1 MSLTVRTHPLPEYF
15 GVVNGRIISN
25 DQQSGEELVKKFLDF
40 YKENLMGP
48 DWGEQV
54 GFYPQGNGIRMELSM
69 VAANFTQEEIVKT
82 WSPLAEWVQQRP
94 EDFTTTDWSS
104 LSIPGKYK
112 EY

>member
-54 GFYPQGNGIRMELSM
+54 
-69 VAANFTQEEIVKT
+69 
-82 WSPLAEWVQQRP
+82 
-94 EDFTTTDWSS
+94 
-104 LSIPGKYK
+104 
-112 EY
+112 

>member
-15 GVVNGRIISN
+15 GVVNGYITSN

-54 GFYPQGNGIRMELSM
+54 GFYPRGNGIGMEISM
-69 VAANFTQEEIVKT
+69 VAADFTQDEILKT
-82 WSPLAEWVQQRP
+82 WSPLTEWVQQRP
-94 EDFTTTDWSS
+94 EDFTVHDWSPF
-104 LSIPGKYK
+104 SIPGK
-112 EY
+112 